1 MKLWMDGLRE
11 NAERHWMN
19 GAAWGSLLALT
30 VFMLT
35 LHVSLLYHSRSE
47 HLPVDSEHL
56 ERGPN
61 INRPRGLYCLT
72 VKS

>member
-11 NAERHWMN
+11 NAERHWLN

-30 VFMLT
+30 VMVAT
-35 LHVSLLYHSRSE
+35 CTISMWWHGARSE
-47 HLPVDSEHL
+47 RLPERYEQL
-56 ERGPN
+56 ERP
-61 INRPRGLYCLT
+61 INRPHGLYCLT